1 MKQEIHLC
9 EEEKIIVQNECKLLG
24 EEMRKDGDDDS
35 RMLLE
40 NQGRET
46 YERSLR
52 VIRLEGKISKLKLF
66 LQDEI
71 KRLDD
76 EMKAI
81 DKTYDQNQ
89 KAVSEKI

>member
-1 MKQEIHLC
+1 MK
-9 EEEKIIVQNECKLLG
+9 
-24 EEMRKDGDDDS
+24 KDGDDDS

-81 DKTYDQNQ
+81 DKTYD
-89 KAVSEKI
+89 

>member
-1 MKQEIHLC
+1 
-9 EEEKIIVQNECKLLG
+9 
-24 EEMRKDGDDDS
+24 MRKDGDDDS

-81 DKTYDQNQ
+81 DKTYD
-89 KAVSEKI
+89 